1 MTAQP
6 WPYEPYKIKMVEPL
20 PVTTRARREEALRD
34 AGWNL
39 FGLRA
44 EDVTIDL
51 LTDSGT
57 AAMSHH
63 QWAAMLSGDETYAG
77 ARSWSRFEQTVREI
91 FGFRHV
97 IPTHQGRAAER
108 ILFTALAG
116 DKNQVV
122 PSNAHFD
129 TTKGNLEMLGV
140 RAKDFPTYEARD
152 PGARAPF
159 KGDADLAA
167 VEKQLRDG
175 GVPFVMLTV
184 TNNAGGGQPVSM
196 ANLRGMGELAHT
208 YGVPFVIDACR
219 FAENAYFIQQRE
231 PGYATA
237 STSEIVH
244 EMFVQADAITM
255 SAKKDGLANIG
266 GFICVND
273 DEVAAHVKQL
283 CIAGE
288 GYPTYGG
295 LAGRDLDAIAVGL
308 REVLDQDYLRHRV
321 GTTAAFVEA
330 LAARGI
336 PVLLPPGGHAAYL
349 DARQFLPHLPWD
361 QYPAQTLVDEIYL
374 EGGVRGSELGTVT
387 FGLDSTTGVETPAT
401 WELVRLALPRRV
413 YTRSHLEYVI
423 DTVAAVHDRRDAIRG
438 LRITSQPRVMRNFT
452 SQLAPVA
459 QAEALD
465 PLEPPTNKFA
475 TRSGR
480 D

>member
-1 MTAQP
+1 MTAQQ
-6 WPYEPYKIKMVEPL
+6 WPYEPYKIKVVEPL
-20 PVTTRARREEALRD
+20 AVTTRARREEALRD

-44 EDVTIDL
+44 EDVT
-51 LTDSGT
+51 
-57 AAMSHH
+57 HH

-108 ILFTALAG
+108 ILFTALVN

-140 RAKDFPTYEARD
+140 RPKDFPTYEARD

-167 VEKQLRDG
+167 VEKQIRDG

-196 ANLRGMGELAHT
+196 ANLRGMGELAHA
-208 YGVPFVIDACR
+208 YGIPFVIDACR

-237 STSEIVH
+237 SISEIVH
-244 EMFVQADAITM
+244 EMFAQADAITM

-273 DEVAAHVKQL
+273 DEVAARVKQL

-308 REVLDQDYLRHRV
+308 REVLDEDWAATPRIWTRGSSSRTCRGSGTRRKPWSTRSTWRAAYAVPSWAPSPSDSTPPRAWRV
-321 GTTAAFVEA
+321 PRCGSWSGWRCRGGSTRAATWSTSSTRWPPSTTA
-330 LAARGI
+330 
-336 PVLLPPGGHAAYL
+336 
-349 DARQFLPHLPWD
+349 
-361 QYPAQTLVDEIYL
+361 
-374 EGGVRGSELGTVT
+374 GT
-387 FGLDSTTGVETPAT
+387 P
-401 WELVRLALPRRV
+401 
-413 YTRSHLEYVI
+413 
-423 DTVAAVHDRRDAIRG
+423 
-438 LRITSQPRVMRNFT
+438 
-452 SQLAPVA
+452 
-459 QAEALD
+459 
-465 PLEPPTNKFA
+465 
-475 TRSGR
+475 SGA
-480 D
+480 